1 MDEETIRNLE
11 EISMQIKALKE
22 MTSMAKKYLVDITKP
37 ADSARAAV

>member
-22 MTSMAKKYLVDITKP
+22 MASMAKKYLVDITKP
-37 ADSARAAV
+37 AASAQAAV